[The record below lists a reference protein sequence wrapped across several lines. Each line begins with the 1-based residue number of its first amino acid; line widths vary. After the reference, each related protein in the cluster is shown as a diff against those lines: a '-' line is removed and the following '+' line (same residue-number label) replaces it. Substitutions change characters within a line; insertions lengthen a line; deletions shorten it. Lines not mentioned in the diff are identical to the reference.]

1 MADTAAEKR
10 NVALCVRVSPA
21 EKRALEIAVFQGE
34 AKSITDAVR
43 QAINARWAEQVA
55 MSADPDWRK
64 H

>member
-21 EKRALEIAVFQGE
+21 EKRALEIAAFKGE

>member
-1 MADTAAEKR
+1 MADAAAEKR
-10 NVALCVRVSPA
+10 NVALCVRVSP
-21 EKRALEIAVFQGE
+21 EKRALEIAAFQGE

-55 MSADPDWRK
+55 MSAEPGWRK

>member
-21 EKRALEIAVFQGE
+21 EKRALEIAAFQGE

-43 QAINARWAEQVA
+43 QAINAPWAEQVA